1 MRALLLR
8 VGDDAYAV
16 PMELA
21 REVVAA
27 PVVTVLP
34 TSPASVLGV
43 CNVRG
48 EIMPVFDTGLLLGLG
63 PIPACTAMAI
73 VETSMGTMTIDD
85 YLIPLGRDAVI
96 HAWDIAR
103 ATHTDERLDPLLV
116 EATLAHL
123 EPSQMAAGRG
133 TYGERL
139 ELHPG
144 ATMQDRLLAAT
155 GRDPR

>member
-73 VETSMGTMTIDD
+73 VETSMGFAGLATSEIGKA
-85 YLIPLGRDAVI
+85 IELGDEVGAAEGPGTV
-96 HAWDIAR
+96 AAY
-103 ATHTDERLDPLLV
+103 AT
-116 EATLAHL
+116 
-123 EPSQMAAGRG
+123 
-133 TYGERL
+133 
-139 ELHPG
+139 
-144 ATMQDRLLAAT
+144 
-155 GRDPR
+155 